1 VDPNLKTVR
10 SITEEHVE
18 NRRRTG
24 AKEGPLSESLRL
36 GSKEIISLVGAGG
49 KTTLMFRLARELA
62 AGGKRVVTTTTTR
75 ILEPSPAESSRLF
88 VSPER
93 GEIGRFLNEH
103 LCSDRHITVA
113 LERLG
118 SGKLKGIPPDFV
130 DELSRVEGIDFIIVE
145 ADGAAGHPVKA
156 PREGEPVIPR
166 STTLTVALTGVD
178 GLGMELKEENIFRSE
193 RVSHLTSLPRGSRM
207 TERAMAVL
215 VTHGE
220 GILKGTPEASRIIV
234 FLNKVDIVDGV
245 EKGERIARSILDQG
259 HAGIERILL
268 GQLKE
273 EPPVVRIFP
282 GQESF

>member
-1 VDPNLKTVR
+1 VDPNLKTIL
-10 SITEEHVE
+10 SITEEYVE
-18 NRRRTG
+18 NRRGTG
-24 AKEGPLSESLRL
+24 EREEVLSESLRL
-36 GSKEIISLVGAGG
+36 GPKEIISLVGAGG

-75 ILEPSPAESSRLF
+75 ILEPSPTESSRLF
-88 VSPER
+88 VSPAR
-93 GEIGRFLNEH
+93 DEIGRFLDQH

-113 LERLG
+113 QERLG

-130 DELSRVEGIDFIIVE
+130 EELSRSEGIEYVIVE

-166 STTLTVALTGVD
+166 NTTLTVALMGVD
-178 GLGMELKEENIFRSE
+178 GLGVELREENIFRSE
-193 RVSHLTSLPRGSRM
+193 RAAHLTGLALGSRM
-207 TERAMAVL
+207 TEQALAVL
-215 VTHGE
+215 ITHAE

-259 HAGIERILL
+259 HPGIERILL

-273 EPPVVRIFP
+273 ESPVVRIFL
-282 GQESF
+282 GHQSF